1 MNDKFQFRL
10 NDNYMQ
16 KDHTLYDLLD
26 YKDKLSNGGYRVS
39 RHSQPFYREI
49 KDLISTYA
57 DDALYEL
64 KQDYPELQQSL
75 DQYREDYLSDRY
87 GGLTEFYQQ

>member
-1 MNDKFQFRL
+1 
-10 NDNYMQ
+10 MQ
-16 KDHTLYDLLD
+16 D
-26 YKDKLSNGGYRVS
+26 YKDKLAKGGYRVS

-64 KQDYPELQQSL
+64 KQQYPELQESL
-75 DQYREDYLSDRY
+75 DSYREDYLSDRY